1 MKQLTCE
8 MCGSTEMLKQDGV
21 FVCQT
26 CGTKYTVE
34 EAKKMMV
41 EGTVEVQGNVQVQNA
56 AQLDNLLKLAH
67 SSFESK
73 NYAQAEE
80 FCNQVIAMD
89 DQNYDAWKLKGEAI
103 NYQINSNNQRILEVY
118 NCIMTSYRILDEE
131 QKEEKKHEILS
142 SLKDCF
148 EGEVDFWLKQFEAN
162 RPSDST
168 LTRAKNAYVDSYNK
182 MAAAFDELKLN
193 ESKQGYLTNFD
204 NFFIKK
210 ANSICV
216 SAWKSTVAY
225 NYYRDDLD
233 NLGSGWGLGN
243 GWSNLVTTNTDS
255 YRPTKQIWQTF
266 IEEGGKLIALLQ
278 FAEEQFNDETPYQSK
293 ENVYENIIYFHEKLS
308 KAVWYKIGTSV
319 NDVGWLHDG
328 SLTDEAKRLRQNII
342 NQYKQKITDAKNEDV
357 RKKTEKVLEESED
370 SDVDLI
376 IAEVIIDI
384 TEGNYIEAE
393 ARFDIIIKK
402 APASPIGYVGKALAI
417 VAQDNGEK
425 NALSELR
432 KAFQYTPADED
443 EKDNLEFFIN
453 YEYGE
458 NDTTLLMV
466 AAANYD
472 YDAVKYLVDSGADID
487 AASSYNVTALWYV
500 CRKKPDEANVE
511 AARKIAKLLLDN
523 GAEIDVKNKG
533 GIALYNKE
541 TDYEIARM
549 IKEKFPDAEQGAAPA
564 KSGGGCYVA
573 TAVYG
578 SYDCPEVWTLRRYRD
593 YTLAETWQGRA
604 FIKTYYAISPT
615 LVKWFGHTEW
625 FKKMWQ
631 GKLDRMVAKLQ
642 ADGVEST
649 PYEDKNW

>member
-56 AQLDNLLKLAH
+56 AQLENLLKLAH

-80 FCNQVIAMD
+80 FCNQIIAMD

-118 NCIMTSYRILDEE
+118 NCIMTSYRILDDE

-162 RPSDST
+162 RPSEST

-182 MAAAFDELKLN
+182 MAAAFDELGLN
-193 ESKQGYLTNFD
+193 ESKQEYLTNFD

-233 NLGSGWGLGN
+233 TLGRGWGVGN
-243 GWSNLVTTNTDS
+243 AWSNLVTTNTDS

-266 IEEGGKLIALLQ
+266 IEEGGKLIELLQ
-278 FAEEQFNDETPYQSK
+278 YAEEQFNDETPYQSK

-342 NQYKQKITDAKNEDV
+342 NQYKQKITNAKDEDV
-357 RKKTEKVLEESED
+357 RRKTEKVREESED
-370 SDVDLI
+370 SDVDLL

-393 ARFDIIIKK
+393 ARFDIIIQK
-402 APASPIGYVGKALAI
+402 APDSPIGYVGKALAI
-417 VAQDNGEK
+417 VSQENGEK
-425 NALSELR
+425 NALNELR
-432 KAFQYTPADED
+432 KAFQYTPADDD

-487 AASSYNVTALWYV
+487 AESAYNVTALWYV
-500 CRKKPDEANVE
+500 CRKKPDETNVE

-523 GAEIDVKNKG
+523 GAEIDIKNKG

-549 IKEKFPDAEQGAAPA
+549 IKEKFPNAEQGAAPA

-578 SYDCPEVWTLRRYRD
+578 SYDCPQVWTLRRYRD
-593 YTLAETWQGRA
+593 YTLAETWYGRA

-625 FKKMWQ
+625 FKKMWR
-631 GKLDRMVAKLQ
+631 GTLDRMVKNLQ
-642 ADGVEST
+642 NRGFEST
-649 PYEDKNW
+649 PYEDKEW

>member
-1 MKQLTCE
+1 MKRLICE
-8 MCGSTEMLKQDGV
+8 MCGGSDLVKQDGV
-21 FVCQT
+21 FVCQN

-56 AQLDNLLKLAH
+56 AQLENLLKLAH
-67 SSFESK
+67 SSFDSK

-103 NYQINSNNQRILEVY
+103 NYQINANNQRILEVY
-118 NCIMTSYRILDEE
+118 NCIMTSYRVLNDE

-148 EGEVDFWLKQFEAN
+148 EGEVDFWLKQFEAK
-162 RPSDST
+162 RPSEST

-182 MAAAFDELKLN
+182 MAAAFDELGLN
-193 ESKQGYLTNFD
+193 ESKQEYLTNFD

-243 GWSNLVTTNTDS
+243 SWSNLVTTNTDS

-266 IEEGGKLIALLQ
+266 IEEGGKLIELLQ
-278 FAEEQFNDETPYQSK
+278 YAEEQFNDETPYQSK

-342 NQYKQKITDAKNEDV
+342 NQYKQKITNAKDEDV
-357 RKKTEKVLEESED
+357 RKKTEKVREESED
-370 SDVDLI
+370 SDVDLL

-393 ARFDIIIKK
+393 ARFDIIIQK
-402 APASPIGYVGKALAI
+402 APNSPIGYVGKALAI
-417 VAQDNGEK
+417 VSQENGEK
-425 NALSELR
+425 NALNELR
-432 KAFQYTPADED
+432 KAFQYTPADDD

-487 AASSYNVTALWYV
+487 AKSAYNVTALWYV
-500 CRKKPDEANVE
+500 CRKKPDETNVE
-511 AARKIAKLLLDN
+511 AARKIAKFLLDN
-523 GAEIDVKNKG
+523 GADVDVTNKG
-533 GIALYNKE
+533 GVALYNKE
-541 TDYEIARM
+541 TDSEIAKM
-549 IKEKFPDAEQGAAPA
+549 IKAKFPNAEKGGAPA
-564 KSGGGCYVA
+564 KSGGCYVA

-593 YTLAETWQGRA
+593 DTLAQTWYGRA
-604 FIKTYYAISPT
+604 FIRTYYAVSPT

-625 FKKMWQ
+625 FKKMWH

-642 ADGVEST
+642 ANGVEST
-649 PYEDKNW
+649 PYKDKQW

>member
-182 MAAAFDELKLN
+182 MAAAFDELELN

-370 SDVDLI
+370 ADVDLI

-487 AASSYNVTALWYV
+487 AESSYNVTALWYV

-593 YTLAETWQGRA
+593 YTLAETWHGRA

-615 LVKWFGHTEW
+615 LVKWFGHTDW
-625 FKKMWQ
+625 FKNMWQ
-631 GKLDRMVAKLQ
+631 CKLDRMVAKLQ
-642 ADGVEST
+642 ANGVEST

>member
-56 AQLDNLLKLAH
+56 AQLENLLKLAH

-118 NCIMTSYRILDEE
+118 NCIMTSYRVLDDE

-162 RPSDST
+162 RPSDAT

-182 MAAAFDELKLN
+182 MAAAFDELELN

-233 NLGSGWGLGN
+233 TLGRGWGVGN
-243 GWSNLVTTNTDS
+243 AWSNLVTTNTDS

-266 IEEGGKLIALLQ
+266 IEEGCNLQ
-278 FAEEQFNDETPYQSK
+278 KS
-293 ENVYENIIYFHEKLS
+293 
-308 KAVWYKIGTSV
+308 
-319 NDVGWLHDG
+319 
-328 SLTDEAKRLRQNII
+328 
-342 NQYKQKITDAKNEDV
+342 
-357 RKKTEKVLEESED
+357 
-370 SDVDLI
+370 
-376 IAEVIIDI
+376 
-384 TEGNYIEAE
+384 
-393 ARFDIIIKK
+393 
-402 APASPIGYVGKALAI
+402 
-417 VAQDNGEK
+417 
-425 NALSELR
+425 
-432 KAFQYTPADED
+432 
-443 EKDNLEFFIN
+443 NL
-453 YEYGE
+453 
-458 NDTTLLMV
+458 MM
-466 AAANYD
+466 
-472 YDAVKYLVDSGADID
+472 
-487 AASSYNVTALWYV
+487 
-500 CRKKPDEANVE
+500 
-511 AARKIAKLLLDN
+511 KLL
-523 GAEIDVKNKG
+523 I
-533 GIALYNKE
+533 
-541 TDYEIARM
+541 R
-549 IKEKFPDAEQGAAPA
+549 P
-564 KSGGGCYVA
+564 
-573 TAVYG
+573 
-578 SYDCPEVWTLRRYRD
+578 
-593 YTLAETWQGRA
+593 
-604 FIKTYYAISPT
+604 
-615 LVKWFGHTEW
+615 
-625 FKKMWQ
+625 KKMYM
-631 GKLDRMVAKLQ
+631 RI
-642 ADGVEST
+642 
-649 PYEDKNW
+649 